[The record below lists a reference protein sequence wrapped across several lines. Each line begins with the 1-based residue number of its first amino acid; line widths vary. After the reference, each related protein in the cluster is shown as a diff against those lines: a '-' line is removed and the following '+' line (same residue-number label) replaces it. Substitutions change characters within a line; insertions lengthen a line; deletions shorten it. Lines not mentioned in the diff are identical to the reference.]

1 MEYTSVLFKIGGKIL
16 ENFEDLNSTIS
27 QLTQLF
33 DRGRI
38 QKIILI
44 PGGGSLVN
52 FIRKVYSE
60 LKFTEELGHWMG
72 IISMNYNG
80 IELGKKFPE
89 LDVIEDINRLKQL
102 DRTLSIFLPYRFLK
116 EIDKLPHSWD
126 VTSDSITL
134 FLAKE
139 LEIRHC
145 FLIKDIDGILNKE
158 NYAIKEL
165 TTSEY
170 KDLKESGELS
180 EIKSAEGELKNQS
193 RPIDSYLLTLIDKW
207 KISSVILNGKS
218 NNQRIS
224 DYFDE
229 SKSNS
234 EKTFSIIKY

>member
-1 MEYTSVLFKIGGKIL
+1 MEYKSAIFKIGGKIL

-33 DRGRI
+33 EKDRI

-44 PGGGSLVN
+44 PGGGSLAN
-52 FIRKVYSE
+52 FIRNVYSE

-72 IISMNYNG
+72 VISMNYNG

-89 LDVIEDINRLKQL
+89 VDIIEDIN
-102 DRTLSIFLPYRFLK
+102 TLRKLHKSLCIFLPYRFLK
-116 EIDKLPHSWD
+116 EIDRLPHSWD

-139 LEIRHC
+139 LDIPHS
-145 FLIKDIDGILNKE
+145 FLIKDIDGILNNQDQVME
-158 NYAIKEL
+158 EL

-170 KDLKESGELS
+170 KKMKESGKLGKFES
-180 EIKSAEGELKNQS
+180 VEGELKNQS
-193 RPIDSYLLTLIDKW
+193 KPVDSYLLTLIEKW
-207 KISSVILNGKS
+207 KISCVILNGRS
-218 NNQRIS
+218 NTHRII

-234 EKTFSIIKY
+234 EKIFTIIK

>member
-1 MEYTSVLFKIGGKIL
+1 MVYPSVIFKIGGKIL

-27 QLTQLF
+27 QLTQLY
-33 DRGRI
+33 DKGSI
-38 QKIILI
+38 KKIILI
-44 PGGGSLVN
+44 PGGGSLAN

-72 IISMNYNG
+72 VISMNYNG

-89 LDVIEDINRLKQL
+89 LDAIEDINRLKKL
-102 DRTLSIFLPYRFLK
+102 ERTLGIFLPYRFLK
-116 EIDKLPHSWD
+116 EIDTLPHSWD

-139 LEIRHC
+139 LEIPHC

-158 NYAIKEL
+158 DQVIKEL
-165 TTSEY
+165 TTAEY
-170 KDLKESGELS
+170 KKMKESGKLS
-180 EIKSAEGELKNQS
+180 ENKSVGGELKNQS

-207 KISSVILNGKS
+207 KITCVILNGKS

-234 EKTFSIIKY
+234 EKIFSIIK